1 MTHPASMPTTTKDCS
16 QTRRGQESMKRFI
29 DLNVGGGTT
38 DIARPIKARYGA
50 LGNQS
55 YVPKHKGE
63 SSGVMETIK
72 VKDGTSK
79 GYSECPIGG
88 GGGPGYP

>member
-1 MTHPASMPTTTKDCS
+1 
-16 QTRRGQESMKRFI
+16 MKRFI

-88 GGGPGYP
+88 WWTWLSLTQRQGEDEYKTWVRL